1 MLVVMNHAATE
12 ADVSR
17 VCRSIEN
24 LGFEARPIPGEQRTS
39 IGVVGNEGRVDSTS
53 IEGLPGI
60 LRVIHVSSPYK
71 QVSREWKPDNTVI
84 ELGNGARIG
93 DGSVTL
99 FGGPCSVESEEQIHT
114 TAKSVAAAGAKFLR
128 GGAFKPRSSP
138 YSFQGL
144 GEEGLRIMVEAGRAN
159 GLAVVTEALDPE
171 TADLIA
177 EQGDMIQIGARNMQ
191 NFSLLRH
198 VGRLGKPVMLKRGMS
213 ATLEE
218 WLLAAEYILSEG
230 NSEVLLCERGIRS
243 FDRATRNVLDLAAI
257 PLAKSLSHL
266 PVIADP
272 SHGTGR
278 RDMVRPMGLAAVAA
292 GADGL
297 MVETHPDP
305 DAARSDAH
313 QTISLDAFAD
323 LAHSAMRVSRDVGVA
338 AVEI

>member
-1 MLVVMNHAATE
+1 MLVVMNQAATE
-12 ADVSR
+12 ADVGR

-39 IGVVGNEGRVDSTS
+39 IGVVGNEGRVDSAS
-53 IEGLPGI
+53 IEGLPGV

-71 QVSREWKPDNTVI
+71 QVSREWRPDDTVI
-84 ELGNGARIG
+84 EFANGTKIG

-99 FGGPCSVESEEQIHT
+99 IGGPCSIESEEQIQA
-114 TAKSVAAAGAKFLR
+114 TAKAVAAAGGKLLR

-144 GEEGLRIMVEAGRAN
+144 GEEGLRLMVEAGRAN
-159 GLAVVTEALDPE
+159 GLAVVTEALDLE
-171 TADLIA
+171 TADLIG
-177 EQGDMIQIGARNMQ
+177 EQADMIQIGARNMQ
-191 NFSLLRH
+191 NFTLLKH
-198 VGRLGKPVMLKRGMS
+198 VGRMGRPVMLKRGMS

-230 NSEVLLCERGIRS
+230 NGDVLLCERGIRS
-243 FDRATRNVLDLAAI
+243 YDRITRNVLDLAAI

-297 MVETHPDP
+297 MIETHPDP

-313 QTISLDAFAD
+313 QTITLDAFAEI
-323 LAHSAMRVSRDVGVA
+323 ASSALRVSRDVGTV
-338 AVEI
+338 ICG

>member
-1 MLVVMNHAATE
+1 M
-12 ADVSR
+12 
-17 VCRSIEN
+17 IE
-24 LGFEARPIPGEQRTS
+24 FA
-39 IGVVGNEGRVDSTS
+39 
-53 IEGLPGI
+53 
-60 LRVIHVSSPYK
+60 
-71 QVSREWKPDNTVI
+71 
-84 ELGNGARIG
+84 NGARIG

-99 FGGPCSVESEEQIHT
+99 IGGPCAVESEEQIHA
-114 TAKSVAAAGAKFLR
+114 TAAAVAAAGGRVLR

-144 GEEGLRIMVEAGRAN
+144 GEEGLRMMVEAGRAN
-159 GLAVVTEALDPE
+159 GLAVVTEALDLE

-177 EQGDMIQIGARNMQ
+177 EQADMIQIGARNMQ
-191 NFSLLRH
+191 NFTLLRH
-198 VGRLGKPVMLKRGMS
+198 VGRIGRPVMLKRGMS

-218 WLLAAEYILSEG
+218 
-230 NSEVLLCERGIRS
+230 LLCERGIRS
-243 FDRATRNVLDLAAI
+243 YDRITRNVLDLAAI

-297 MVETHPDP
+297 MIETHPDP

-313 QTISLDAFAD
+313 QTITLEAFAEI
-323 LAHSAMRVSRDVGVA
+323 ARSALRVSRDVGPV
-338 AVEI
+338 ICG

>member
-17 VCRSIEN
+17 VCKSIEN

-53 IEGLPGI
+53 IEGLPGV
-60 LRVIHVSSPYK
+60 LRVIHVSSPFK
-71 QVSREWKPDNTVI
+71 QVSREWRPDNTVI
-84 ELGNGARIG
+84 ELANGTKIG

-99 FGGPCSVESEEQIHT
+99 IGGPCSVESEEQIHT
-114 TAKSVAAAGAKFLR
+114 TAKAVAAAGGKVLR

-144 GEEGLRIMVEAGRAN
+144 GEEGLRLMVEAGRAN
-159 GLAVVTEALDPE
+159 GLAVVTEALDLE

-177 EQGDMIQIGARNMQ
+177 EQADMIQIGARNMQ
-191 NFSLLRH
+191 NFTLLRH
-198 VGRLGKPVMLKRGMS
+198 VGRIGKPVMLKRGMS

-230 NSEVLLCERGIRS
+230 NGEVLLCERGIRS
-243 FDRATRNVLDLAAI
+243 YDRITRNVLDLAAI

-297 MVETHPDP
+297 MIETHPDP

-313 QTISLDAFAD
+313 QTITLDAFAEI
-323 LAHSAMRVSRDVGVA
+323 ASSARQISREVG
-338 AVEI
+338 AVTA